1 MAMRGVVNSVRSIL
15 LSWLVGSTA
24 ALAPA
29 ADAAA
34 PPAVAAASWLVV
46 DGESGRVL
54 AEHNADERR
63 DPASLTKLM
72 TAYVVM
78 EALKRGALS
87 LDEAVTVSAADVG
100 GVAGDEARMYLQA
113 GQRAKV
119 GDLLRGLI
127 VASANDAALVL
138 ANRVGTNGPGFARLM
153 NDSAFRL
160 GMKNSHFVT
169 SSGVTTPNH
178 YTTARDLSQLA
189 LKLTAD
195 FPEYYALSS
204 QQSFSYGG
212 FSKKNKNSLLAFDS
226 SVDGLKTGHTQAA
239 GWCIVAT
246 AKRKLADSRVPRRAF
261 VVVLGAPSD
270 KQRISFAQQL
280 LEYAFRQM

>member
-1 MAMRGVVNSVRSIL
+1 MRSIL
-15 LSWLVGSTA
+15 LSWIVSLTA
-24 ALAPA
+24 AFVPTAN
-29 ADAAA
+29 AA
-34 PPAVAAASWLVV
+34 PQPAVIAASWLVV
-46 DGESGRVL
+46 DGESGQIL

-78 EALKRGALS
+78 DALKHQTLS
-87 LDEAVTVSAADVG
+87 LEESVAVSASDISE
-100 GVAGDEARMYLQA
+100 VAGDEARMYLQA

-119 GDLLRGLI
+119 RDLLRGLI
-127 VASANDAALVL
+127 VASANDAAVVL
-138 ANRVGTNGPGFARLM
+138 AKRVGTNVSGFARLM

-169 SSGVTTPNH
+169 PSGVTTPNH
-178 YTTARDLSQLA
+178 YTTARDLSRLA

-195 FPEYYALSS
+195 FPEYYSFSS
-204 QQSFSYGG
+204 QQLFSYGG
-212 FSKKNKNSLLAFDS
+212 YSKKNKNALLAADS

-246 AKRKLADSRVPRRAF
+246 AKRRLPGASAPRRVFA
-261 VVVLGAPSD
+261 VVLGAPTD
-270 KQRISFAQQL
+270 KERIASAHQL
-280 LEYAFRQM
+280 LEYGFHLIEKM

>member
-1 MAMRGVVNSVRSIL
+1 MNTLRSIL
-15 LSWLVGSTA
+15 LSWIVSLTA
-24 ALAPA
+24 AFVPSAN
-29 ADAAA
+29 AAA
-34 PPAVAAASWLVV
+34 QPAVAAASWLVL
-46 DGESGRVL
+46 DGESGQVL

-78 EALKRGALS
+78 DALKRKALS
-87 LDEAVTVSAADVG
+87 EEEFITVSASDISP
-100 GVAGDEARMYLQA
+100 VASDEARMYLKA

-119 GDLLRGLI
+119 KDLLRGLI
-127 VASANDAALVL
+127 VASANDAAAVL
-138 ANRVGTNGPGFARLM
+138 ANRVGTNANGFARLM
-153 NDSAFRL
+153 NDVAFRL

-178 YTTARDLSQLA
+178 YTTARDLSRLA

-195 FPEYYALSS
+195 FPEYYSFSS
-204 QQSFSYGG
+204 QQLFSYGG
-212 FSKKNKNSLLAFDS
+212 FSKRNKNSLLALDS

-246 AKRKLADSRVPRRAF
+246 AKRRLSGSSTPRRVFA
-261 VVVLGAPSD
+261 VVLGAPTD
-270 KQRISFAQQL
+270 KQRIVFARQL
-280 LEYAFRQM
+280 LEYAFNLIEKS